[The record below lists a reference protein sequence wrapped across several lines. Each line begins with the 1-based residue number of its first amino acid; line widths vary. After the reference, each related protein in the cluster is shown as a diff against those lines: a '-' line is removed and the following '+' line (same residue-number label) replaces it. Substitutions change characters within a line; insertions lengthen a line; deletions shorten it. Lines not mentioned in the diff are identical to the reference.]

1 MVIPVLIFTVFINS
15 TLPPGKLFFP
25 ASHSLQVEKLPKLP
39 LPLGTST
46 IALTYICKS
55 TGQKNFEKLFSF
67 ATNKVKMQ
75 KRSEWLSSTQN
86 TNVQQVP
93 QPLFQIQR
101 APCVVVPSLSKNVST
116 SESELTNM
124 VNEHSADNLSTS
136 IRALVFL

>member
-46 IALTYICKS
+46 IALMYICKS

-75 KRSEWLSSTQN
+75 KRSE
-86 TNVQQVP
+86 
-93 QPLFQIQR
+93 
-101 APCVVVPSLSKNVST
+101 
-116 SESELTNM
+116 
-124 VNEHSADNLSTS
+124 
-136 IRALVFL
+136 